1 VQLPSILSGVPGYPI
16 EDVKISDVYLHQ
28 IGGADAAMA
37 QPQPPER
44 EREYPEPTMFGPL
57 PATGFFLH
65 HVRNLEMSHVEIAT
79 EQPDQRPS
87 FAVIDVDRADFL
99 RIRVPQH
106 GSAFSLSQMKS
117 FRSFGSQLLPDQS
130 FQQIDSKSY

>member
-1 VQLPSILSGVPGYPI
+1 
-16 EDVKISDVYLHQ
+16 
-28 IGGADAAMA
+28 
-37 QPQPPER
+37 
-44 EREYPEPTMFGPL
+44 
-57 PATGFFLH
+57 
-65 HVRNLEMSHVEIAT
+65 
-79 EQPDQRPS
+79 
-87 FAVIDVDRADFL
+87 VIDVDRADFL